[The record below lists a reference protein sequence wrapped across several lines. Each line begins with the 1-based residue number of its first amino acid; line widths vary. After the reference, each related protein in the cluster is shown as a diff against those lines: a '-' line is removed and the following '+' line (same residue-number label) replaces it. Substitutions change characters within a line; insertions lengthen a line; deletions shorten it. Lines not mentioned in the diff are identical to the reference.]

1 MIIKYTFNDNDFTQV
16 IEKYLEEFGPFY
28 AFNYNMY
35 NGLDEFKKL
44 LSQYDDYMDKYSED
58 KELTK
63 EEFNKL
69 KNKLLIILKDNFTNY
84 INNIRINSNWHTDG
98 LDAIDLQNSKNYILK
113 NIKIKIVKSIPDQWE
128 NGEVVYY
135 ITSNQKYITM

>member
-113 NIKIKIVKSIPDQWE
+113 NIKISIVKSIPDQWE

>member
-58 KELTK
+58 KGLTK

-98 LDAIDLQNSKNYILK
+98 LNAIDLQNSKNYILK

>member
-44 LSQYDDYMDKYSED
+44 LNQYDDYMDKYSED

-113 NIKIKIVKSIPDQWE
+113 NIKISIVKSIPDQWE
-128 NGEVVYY
+128 NGEVVYF

>member
-58 KELTK
+58 KGLTK

-98 LDAIDLQNSKNYILK
+98 LDAIDLQEAKEYILK

>member
-44 LSQYDDYMDKYSED
+44 LNQYDDYMDKYSED

-98 LDAIDLQNSKNYILK
+98 LDAIDLQEDKDYILK
-113 NIKIKIVKSIPDQWE
+113 NIKISIVKSIPDQWE
-128 NGEVVYY
+128 NGEVVYF
-135 ITSNQKYITM
+135 ITSNQKYIVF

>member
-1 MIIKYTFNDNDFTQV
+1 MIIKYTFNDNDYTQV

-28 AFNYNMY
+28 SFNYSNY
-35 NGLDEFKKL
+35 KELDEFKKL
-44 LSQYDDYMDKYSED
+44 LRQYDDYMDKYNED

-63 EEFNKL
+63 EEFKKVKL
-69 KNKLLIILKDNFTNY
+69 ELHDILLSNFVEY
-84 INNIRINSNWHTDG
+84 IRKIKSNSSWHTEG
-98 LDAIDLQNSKNYILK
+98 MNAEDLQESKEYIFR
-113 NIKIKIVKSIPDQWE
+113 NIKIYIVKSIPDQWE